1 MVRLQQ
7 LQLEREGE
15 RESVPTVPTASSSSK
30 TLVRP
35 APIAKC
41 RPTQAACGVHCA
53 SEDLAQP
60 EVSPFVHR
68 HAELRQL
75 VASNYGY
82 ARNNPSLCDHLKQHC
97 CLCLQWVADTRHIKQ
112 HHKKS
117 HPELAAGL
125 IQKAIT
131 VCATFASGMTV
142 PCPYCGVAVERS
154 NVPRH
159 ARSCTVL
166 YQLALSVTVAQHAGH
181 VPQSSGEGH
190 LWTTVAAGR
199 SGDPGAGGHTEAGRR
214 AEAQG
219 IATGKRVAP
228 VAQVAPQGERGQGE
242 GKGTGIRAWFGGGR
256 GPPASSDCTASTA
269 SRGCHIHSA
278 SRQGHA
284 VLPEDRGA
292 GILPANVVQSQAW
305 NKEREKPIAQRQE
318 PLSPLRIVL
327 VKAFLSEMA
336 ARITKVT
343 EDPEVRKKVI
353 AAGWATQEADQTLS
367 WHFQMYDA
375 EKKQEHVD
383 QSKPPLPHAR
393 IMQLLEGVAESLRPE
408 VVQRFHATRP
418 QAESYQGPVVVFM
431 MEVAH
436 RGEYAKVLYR
446 NMADLAHNMVWNLMA
461 SRMRLETIGRSPLA
475 NRIAQL
481 LADQSE
487 PCV

>member
-1 MVRLQQ
+1 MHGVVPACSFGHCCTACRSCSSVLRRRTSLDHCCSWQVRGPRSRWPHRSRT
-7 LQLEREGE
+7 EGRSAGDRHREAGRASGPSGPAKRKGKGGKGKE
-15 RESVPTVPTASSSSK
+15 KGRESE
-30 TLVRP
+30 R
-35 APIAKC
+35 
-41 RPTQAACGVHCA
+41 G
-53 SEDLAQP
+53 SEEA
-60 EVSPFVHR
+60 
-68 HAELRQL
+68 
-75 VASNYGY
+75 
-82 ARNNPSLCDHLKQHC
+82 
-97 CLCLQWVADTRHIKQ
+97 
-112 HHKKS
+112 
-117 HPELAAGL
+117 
-125 IQKAIT
+125 
-131 VCATFASGMTV
+131 
-142 PCPYCGVAVERS
+142 
-154 NVPRH
+154 
-159 ARSCTVL
+159 
-166 YQLALSVTVAQHAGH
+166 
-181 VPQSSGEGH
+181 EGH
-190 LWTTVAAGR
+190 LLRVIAQLLLRHEDAISILRADKGMLFFLKT
-199 SGDPGAGGHTEAGRR
+199 GGQES
-214 AEAQG
+214 
-219 IATGKRVAP
+219 
-228 VAQVAPQGERGQGE
+228 
-242 GKGTGIRAWFGGGR
+242 F
-256 GPPASSDCTASTA
+256 
-269 SRGCHIHSA
+269 
-278 SRQGHA
+278 
-284 VLPEDRGA
+284 LPT
-292 GILPANVVQSQAW
+292 LFNLSQAW

-383 QSKPPLPHAR
+383 QGKPPLPHAR